1 MTLEPNSEMQQPDL
15 DTFFTIKLPDKATR
29 SPRVVRLKR
38 SKDKLVQGC
47 TIYIGRKVDRGGWNL
62 PASKWANPFSV
73 QQCGSVEK
81 AVASYREYIL
91 KRTDL
96 LTDLHELENAVLGC
110 WYALKHWIAR
120 GRHFAYFF
128 PPFSVF
134 RYRCKPGPCHGDV
147 LVELFNS
154 TCLKPGKE

>member
-1 MTLEPNSEMQQPDL
+1 MSNSEMQQLDL
-15 DTFFTIKLPDKATR
+15 DIFFTKKLPVKEGKC
-29 SPRVVRLKR
+29 PRVVRLKR
-38 SKDKLVQGC
+38 SKDRLVQGC

-110 WYALKHWIAR
+110 WYAL
-120 GRHFAYFF
+120 RHRITRACHFPYFF
-128 PPFSVF
+128 PPFF
-134 RYRCKPGPCHGDV
+134 ATR
-147 LVELFNS
+147 
-154 TCLKPGKE
+154 